1 MVLPAEDG
9 RRRRPPAGPALMAGR
24 QGRRRFGAVR
34 RLPSGRYQV
43 RYRTLDGR
51 SVTAPM
57 TFAGKGDA
65 GRYLAKVEA
74 DLARGEW
81 ADPRLGR
88 TTFGEWADRW
98 LDTTVNLR
106 ANTKAGYRT
115 VLGRYLRP
123 AFDSYP
129 LARIDALVVRTWLA
143 KLEVDG
149 VGQATRA
156 KAYRLLSR
164 ILAAA
169 VEARYLAANPCTI
182 RRAASDGSPEM
193 RIATVDQVVAIADRV
208 PSRYRALVLVA
219 AFGGLRWGE
228 LAGLRRKRVDL
239 DAGTVTVAE
248 QLVEVNGAFSLGPPK
263 SAAGRRTVTLP
274 AAVVEALAEHLRGY
288 TARSSEAFVFLS
300 SQGRHLRR
308 SNFNRRVWK
317 PATLAAGVPDLRVHD
332 LRHTAGTLATA
343 AGGSLREVMRRLGHS
358 TTAAAV
364 RYQHVMVDR
373 DAAIARE
380 LDRLIDGK

>member
-1 MVLPAEDG
+1 
-9 RRRRPPAGPALMAGR
+9 MAGR
-24 QGRRRFGAVR
+24 VGRRRFGAVR

-43 RYRTLDGR
+43 RYRMLDGR
-51 SVTAPM
+51 SVTAPV
-57 TFAGKGDA
+57 TFASKSDA
-65 GRYLAKVEA
+65 SRYLAKVEA
-74 DLARGEW
+74 DLVRGEW

-88 TTFGEWADRW
+88 TTFGEWVDRW

-106 ANTKAGYRT
+106 ANTKAGYRS
-115 VLGRYLRP
+115 VLGHYLRP
-123 AFDSYP
+123 TFDSYP
-129 LARIDALVVRTWLA
+129 LARIDALAVRTWLA
-143 KLEVDG
+143 KLEADG

-169 VEARYLAANPCTI
+169 VEARYLAVNPCTI
-182 RRAASDGSPEM
+182 RRAASDGTPEM
-193 RIATVDQVVAIADRV
+193 RIATVEQVADIASRV
-208 PSRYRALVLVA
+208 PARYRALVLLA

-228 LAGLRRKRVDL
+228 LVGLRRKRIDL
-239 DAGTVTVAE
+239 DRGTVTVAE
-248 QLVEVNGAFSLGPPK
+248 QLLEVNGAFSVGPPK
-263 SAAGRRTVTLP
+263 SAAGRRTVALP
-274 AAVVEALAEHLRGY
+274 AAVVEALTDHLARY
-288 TARSSEAFVFLS
+288 TAKEPAAWVFLS

-358 TTAAAV
+358 TTASAV
-364 RYQHVMVDR
+364 RYQHVMADR

-380 LDRLIDGK
+380 LNRLINGR

>member
-1 MVLPAEDG
+1 MTG
-9 RRRRPPAGPALMAGR
+9 RA
-24 QGRRRFGAVR
+24 GRRRFGAVR

-74 DLARGEW
+74 DLVRGEW

-88 TTFGEWADRW
+88 TTFGEWVDRW

-106 ANTKAGYRT
+106 ANTKASYRD
-115 VLGRYLRP
+115 VLRQYLRP
-123 AFDSYP
+123 TFDSYP
-129 LARIDALVVRTWLA
+129 LARIDALAVRTWLA
-143 KLEVDG
+143 NLEADG
-149 VGQATRA
+149 VGQSSRA
-156 KAYRLLSR
+156 KSYRLLSR

-169 VEARYLAANPCTI
+169 VEARYLAVNPCTI
-182 RRAASDGSPEM
+182 RRAASDGTPEM
-193 RIATVDQVVAIADRV
+193 RIATVEQVADVAGRV
-208 PSRYRALVLVA
+208 PSRYRALVLLA

-228 LAGLRRKRVDL
+228 LVGLRRKHIDL
-239 DAGTVTVAE
+239 DRGTVTVAE
-248 QLVEVNGAFSLGPPK
+248 QLLEVDGAFSVGPPK
-263 SAAGRRTVTLP
+263 SAAGRRTVVLP
-274 AAVVEALAEHLRGY
+274 AAVVDALADHLAQY
-288 TARSSEAFVFLS
+288 TAKQPDAWVFLS
-300 SQGRHLRR
+300 SRGRHLRR

-317 PATLAAGVPDLRVHD
+317 SATRAAGVPDLRVHD
-332 LRHTAGTLATA
+332 LRHTAGTLATV
-343 AGGSLREVMRRLGHS
+343 AGGSLREVMSRLGHS

-380 LDRLIDGK
+380 LNRLIDGQ